1 MKNSFKHIRP
11 LKKPVFAFFGLL
23 LVLLCSCDDRPRL
36 TIDGGTNPTF
46 KLSGNGNI
54 AFIKVSGPDFENPN
68 SRGPGSRYTKPYWLI
83 VPESNGDTLEVAK
96 VPFIVYGQVP
106 KGFKQIYPEH
116 GAVPEPII
124 EDEFFSFE
132 LKGANKRGV
141 GARFVVHNGKVDI
154 EGS

>member
-1 MKNSFKHIRP
+1 M
-11 LKKPVFAFFGLL
+11 KKPLFALFGLL
-23 LVLLCSCDDRPRL
+23 LVLLGSCDNRPRL

-46 KLSGNGNI
+46 KLSGNGEI

-68 SRGPGSRYTKPYWLI
+68 RLDSGSRYTKQYWLI
-83 VPESNGDTLEVAK
+83 VPESNSGTLEVAK
-96 VPFIVYGQVP
+96 VPSIVYGQVP

-132 LKGANKRGV
+132 LKGANKGGLGV
-141 GARFVVHNGKVDI
+141 RFVVHNGKVDI
-154 EGS
+154 ERS

>member
-1 MKNSFKHIRP
+1 MKNSFNHRRT
-11 LKKPVFAFFGLL
+11 LKNPVFAFFGLL

-46 KLSGNGNI
+46 KLSGNGKI
-54 AFIKVSGPDFENPN
+54 AFIRVSGPDFENPN
-68 SRGPGSRYTKPYWLI
+68 RLESGSRYTKPYWQI
-83 VPESNGDTLEVAK
+83 APESNGDTVEVAK
-96 VPFIVYGQVP
+96 VPFIIYGQVP

-116 GAVPEPII
+116 GAVPEPLL

-132 LKGANKRGV
+132 LRGPNTGGLGV
-141 GARFVVHNGKVDI
+141 RFVVHSGKVAI